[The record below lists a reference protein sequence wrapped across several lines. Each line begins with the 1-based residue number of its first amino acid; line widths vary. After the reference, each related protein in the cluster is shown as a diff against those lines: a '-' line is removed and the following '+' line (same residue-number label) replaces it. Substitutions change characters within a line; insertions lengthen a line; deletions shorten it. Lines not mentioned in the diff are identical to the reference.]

1 MTAGEPIVLKNK
13 NDRGWGKVL
22 QRSHNIWRGNS
33 IFYEKADYMALREI
47 TLSYNLP
54 KQWTKA
60 LQMSNASVYLTGQ
73 NLFYITGYDGASPE
87 PSDGFD
93 YGRYP
98 SPRTLIFG
106 LNITF

>member
-1 MTAGEPIVLKNK
+1 
-13 NDRGWGKVL
+13 
-22 QRSHNIWRGNS
+22 
-33 IFYEKADYMALREI
+33 MALREI

-87 PSDGFD
+87 PPYGASPEPSDGFD